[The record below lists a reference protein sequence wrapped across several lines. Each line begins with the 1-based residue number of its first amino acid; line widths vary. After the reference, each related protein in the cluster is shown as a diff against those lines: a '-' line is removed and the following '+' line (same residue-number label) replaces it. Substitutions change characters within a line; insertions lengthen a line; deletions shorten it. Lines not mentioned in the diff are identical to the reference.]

1 MDIEQLKEQIKVVA
15 KVRQTAQET
24 ALIVRTLMAEW
35 TENHVAELNSAKIW
49 KEQAETEEAK
59 LREMT
64 LQVYAETGN
73 KQPAQGVGIREIEK
87 LIYDPALALGYAKEH
102 GVALKLDTAGFEK
115 MAKISELRPG
125 FVTVEK
131 VITATIATVLE
142 VK

>member
-15 KVRQTAQET
+15 KVRQTAQDT

-73 KQPAQGVGIREIEK
+73 KQPEQGVCIIEIEK
-87 LIYDPALALGYAKEH
+87 LIYDPALALC
-102 GVALKLDTAGFEK
+102 
-115 MAKISELRPG
+115 
-125 FVTVEK
+125 
-131 VITATIATVLE
+131 
-142 VK
+142 